1 MAFKNFLSG
10 FSLLNLAFKI
20 FVVVAILGYFF
31 LNTSFL
37 SKFNNDA
44 ETTPPVEVAMV
55 ATPDKAEME
64 KMFREYLLTNPEII
78 QEAIA
83 VLQNKVQQQRENDI
97 TAIIQNQIE
106 TIENPK
112 GLFINGPAD
121 ADVTLVEFFDYNC
134 TYCKSA
140 FKDVNRLLAEDK
152 KLKVVMYE
160 LPILAPSS
168 LTAARASL
176 AAMKQNK
183 YWEFHSSMIGNNGS
197 LTDELV
203 FDHAKNIGLDIEQL
217 KIDMVSREVE
227 QALVYSAQLADE
239 LKVNGTP
246 AFIIGGKLIPGAI
259 GYQNMFN
266 LIAEARAKIA
276 AQKASAN

>member
-1 MAFKNFLSG
+1 MAFRNFLSG
-10 FSLLNLAFKI
+10 VSLLNLAFKI

-37 SKFNNDA
+37 SKLTNEDV
-44 ETTPPVEVAMV
+44 TPAPVVLAAKPNKV
-55 ATPDKAEME
+55 EME
-64 KMFREYLLTNPEII
+64 QMFREYLLTNPEII
-78 QEAIA
+78 QEAIT
-83 VLQNKVQQQRENDI
+83 VLQNKIKQRRENDI
-97 TAIIQNQIE
+97 STVIENQIE

-112 GLFINGPAD
+112 GLYINGPAD

-134 TYCKSA
+134 GYCKAA
-140 FKDVNRLLAEDK
+140 FKDVNRLLSEDK

-160 LPILAPSS
+160 LPILSPSS

-183 YWEFHSSMIGNNGS
+183 YWEFHSSMIGNRGS

-203 FDHAKNIGLDIEQL
+203 FEHAKNVGLDIVKL
-217 KIDMVSREVE
+217 KIDMVSKEVE
-227 QALVYSAQLADE
+227 QALIFSAQMAEDLNI
-239 LKVNGTP
+239 NGTP
-246 AFIIGGKLIPGAI
+246 AFIIGGRLIPGAI

-266 LIAEARAKIA
+266 LIAETRAKIA
-276 AQKASAN
+276 AQNATAN